1 MNSKGYH
8 VPSRHTHRLTNAR
21 TQVHTITMAA
31 KPQSLYDSYPLPDG
45 GGDGVDL
52 EEEENDGE
60 VVSAESLLLHY
71 RATSKDVQ
79 RIASYL
85 ATFVAGTAVE
95 SPVVY
100 EDIGVRRGGWHP
112 SGDKGCKYPYASNS
126 FRFGDNWLQW
136 MVARREKGETVV
148 PLLLD
153 LYGRPARGPA
163 RAAPET
169 KETELTD
176 RGPATVVV
184 EVKKMEP
191 AEREAD
197 GLPRCNMTISDLLKN
212 VTRPGYEVAAL
223 KCAYCTRPIALHD

>member
-1 MNSKGYH
+1 M
-8 VPSRHTHRLTNAR
+8 T
-21 TQVHTITMAA
+21 A

-45 GGDGVDL
+45 GHDGGVDL

-60 VVSAESLLLHY
+60 VVSAESLRLHY
-71 RATSKDVQ
+71 RATSKDVD

-85 ATFVAGTAVE
+85 ATFISGTAEE

-100 EDIGVRRGGWHP
+100 EDIGVRRAGWHP
-112 SGDKGCKYPYASNS
+112 SGDKTYPYASNS
-126 FRFGDNWLQW
+126 FRVFDHWLQW

-153 LYGRPARGPA
+153 LYGRPARGPS
-163 RAAPET
+163 RVAPEV

-176 RGPATVVV
+176 RGPETVVV

-191 AEREAD
+191 AEREMD